1 MLVAKQLLHS
11 WERGMANETYNVITR
26 RPIDE
31 PLQEPP
37 VSDPSKGKRQ
47 PKLDPKNPNESP
59 FREPDP
65 RRPPRG
71 DFSVPH
77 SPRHRFS
84 VGGAPGA
91 NTLNTNSELESR
103 SEKSFLHLA
112 RFATLYLH

>member
-1 MLVAKQLLHS
+1 MPPLGMQPRRVVMLVAKQLLHS

-59 FREPDP
+59 FREPDA
-65 RRPPRG
+65 RRPPSG
-71 DFSVPH
+71 
-77 SPRHRFS
+77 RFQCAAQS
-84 VGGAPGA
+84 SAP
-91 NTLNTNSELESR
+91 
-103 SEKSFLHLA
+103 F
-112 RFATLYLH
+112 